1 MYDIYTERLWIKP
14 LSIDDFRL
22 FIDEPLSFA
31 MKMEL
36 KLSIGEMQDR
46 DIKDLY
52 RIALFNMKN
61 DPDNIIWYTN
71 WIIIFNNTIT
81 GGFLFQGPPDDE
93 GRLYIRY
100 SVDSMYQSMGIMT
113 ETISALLEWLKKW
126 KTVHMLCAETPSA
139 NTPAQVVLEKNG
151 FRIFSRE
158 DNIIKWEKEI
168 K

>member
-36 KLSIGEMQDR
+36 KLSVGEMQDR
-46 DIKDLY
+46 DIRDLY
-52 RIALFNMKN
+52 KVALFNMSS
-61 DPDNIIWYTN
+61 DPDNSIWHTN
-71 WIIIFNNTIT
+71 WIIVFKNTIA
-81 GGFLFQGPPDDE
+81 GGFLFQGPPDAD

-100 SVDSMYQSMGIMT
+100 SVDGMFQSMGIMT
-113 ETISALLEWLKKW
+113 ETINAVLDWLRKW
-126 KTVHMLCAETPSA
+126 KPVRILCAETPSA
-139 NTPAQVVLEKNG
+139 NIPAQVVLEKNG

-158 DNIIKWEKEI
+158 DNIIKWEREI